1 MLTVA
6 VFGVLLGAALI
17 LIGAWAAVYNDGP
30 RFAAGFGS
38 GYTPGTRRFMGIA
51 TVVLGVLLIV
61 TSAG

>member
-1 MLTVA
+1 MA
-6 VFGVLLGAALI
+6 VFGVPLGAALV
-17 LIGAWAAVYNDGP
+17 LIGAWAAVHNDGP

-51 TVVLGVLLIV
+51 CAVLGALLIL